1 MASTKAEDFVSAR
14 RALKARRMVESAE
27 RGSPAYSV
35 DEVDVLK
42 LAIWAAGIVL
52 PWAVIIIAAR
62 WVATV
67 LT

>member
-1 MASTKAEDFVSAR
+1 MASIKAEDFVSAR
-14 RALKARRMVESAE
+14 QALKARRMVESAE

-35 DEVDVLK
+35 DEVDVVK
-42 LAIWAAGIVL
+42 LAIWTAGIVL
-52 PWAVIIIAAR
+52 PWAAIIIAAH